1 MVVHSVNVRHKG
13 QMTLPAEVREDLGI
27 KEGGRLLLERRGN
40 EWVLVR
46 PEDLVDQLAGS
57 LSDYATDEPLQ
68 WDRGELWAEIAE
80 ERDNRVLQQV
90 NDDADE

>member
-1 MVVHSVNVRHKG
+1 MIVHSVKVRLKG
-13 QMTLPAEVREDLGI
+13 QMTLPVEVREDLGI
-27 KEGGRLLLERRGN
+27 KEGGRILLERRGN
-40 EWVLVR
+40 AWVLVR

-80 ERDNRVLQQV
+80 ERDNRVLKQI
-90 NDDADE
+90 NEGADE

>member
-13 QMTLPAEVREDLGI
+13 QMTLPVEIREELGI
-27 KEGGRLLLERRGN
+27 RDGGRILLERRGN

-68 WDRGELWAEIAE
+68 WDRDELWAEIAE
-80 ERDNRVLQQV
+80 ERDNRVFQQIAE
-90 NDDADE
+90 DADE